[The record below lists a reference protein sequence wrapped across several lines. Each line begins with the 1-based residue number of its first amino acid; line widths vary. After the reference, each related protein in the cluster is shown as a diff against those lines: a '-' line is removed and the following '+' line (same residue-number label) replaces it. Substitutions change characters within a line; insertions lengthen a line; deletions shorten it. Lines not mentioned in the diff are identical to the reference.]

1 MKFFSKAL
9 QHSLLSPAFMAA
21 FAVYGAYAAT
31 ITVDART
38 DKVGGGGGCTMN
50 PDAQFDGGLLA
61 MLAAAMGGLMLRS
74 RRSATRE

>member
-31 ITVDART
+31 ITVDATT
-38 DKVGGGGGCTMN
+38 DKVSGG
-50 PDAQFDGGLLA
+50 
-61 MLAAAMGGLMLRS
+61 
-74 RRSATRE
+74 